1 MITGP
6 PGFHTRKIGPPS
18 ASDAWRMTGTGGMFN
33 PDRERDRIAS
43 VKRKL
48 DRFTWL
54 FLLTGLVLTILIWYP
69 CFLLFLVRESPSERV
84 QSIVLGSIK
93 SIPPDTSFTFLFV
106 MALIN
111 SSPFLYA
118 LYKYMGSREKR
129 SEAGF
134 PELLGFYRATWCS
147 YIGAFLAAGAVALLI
162 GVEWILNGDGD
173 VVVLFVTPFPYV
185 AYWLGPVVGYIV
197 GDAIFIPPKPKE
209 PDTSG
214 EGNGMK
220 GEWW

>member
-1 MITGP
+1 
-6 PGFHTRKIGPPS
+6 
-18 ASDAWRMTGTGGMFN
+18 MTGSGGMFG
-33 PDRERDRIAS
+33 PDRERDRIAP
-43 VKRKL
+43 VNREPDK
-48 DRFTWL
+48 FTWL
-54 FLLTGLVLTILIWYP
+54 FLLTGPVLTILIWYS

-93 SIPPDTSFTFLFV
+93 SIPPDTSFTILFV

-111 SSPFLYA
+111 SSPFLYV
-118 LYKYMGSREKR
+118 LYKYLRSRGKR
-129 SEAGF
+129 TGAEF

-147 YIGAFLAAGAVALLI
+147 YIGTFLAAGAVALLI
-162 GVEWILNGDGD
+162 GVDL
-173 VVVLFVTPFPYV
+173 YV